1 VLKDYYD
8 YPDLLNNNRS
18 WVNDCLKQDPDYFS
32 KLAEGQRPPFLY
44 IGCSDSRKPLNMMT
58 QTRPGEVFIHRN
70 IANQVSL
77 TDMNLLS
84 VLEFAIE
91 TLNVKHVI
99 VCGHYH
105 CGGVEAAYR
114 HTATGLVD
122 NWVTPIKDL
131 AMVHQDELNR
141 LATEEER
148 LNRLSELNVIA
159 QLRNLCKI
167 STVQRAFKNG
177 KYPQLHG
184 WIFAMKSGLIQE
196 QKLPIREWKEMG
208 LLPKDF
214 PE

>member
-1 VLKDYYD
+1 MKTFSIKIDPLTGEEYFEVYTRGQQ
-8 YPDLLNNNRS
+8 LLN
-18 WVNDCLKQDPDYFS
+18 D
-32 KLAEGQRPPFLY
+32 PFLNKA
-44 IGCSDSRKPLNMMT
+44 SA
-58 QTRPGEVFIHRN
+58 F
-70 IANQVSL
+70 
-77 TDMNLLS
+77 
-84 VLEFAIE
+84 
-91 TLNVKHVI
+91 
-99 VCGHYH
+99 
-105 CGGVEAAYR
+105 
-114 HTATGLVD
+114 
-122 NWVTPIKDL
+122 
-131 AMVHQDELNR
+131 
-141 LATEEER
+141 TEEER